1 MYLIKQYL
9 LYWIIFPFTKRRL
22 AIIHNLYLIDNQTG
36 ICLIHRK
43 YGTIEFNQDLVS
55 GFLTALK
62 DFSVEFSKG
71 SGELKVIDMQVFYLL
86 LVFKDNI
93 LCTAAA
99 DKNDDAKITHK
110 VLTDLIDDF
119 TSKYSDIIDS
129 WGGDIRLFKDFVE
142 VVDKFLQNGHV
153 AEVQLKIP
161 ILKIFEKDFLKSQKK
176 IEKKGLVLT
185 EEDLRQTRDQKPQWT
200 QKRMPTQVITQ
211 GFLDEES
218 YKIAHLADGFH
229 TISEIAEEAGKPEA
243 EIQVMIDDLDD
254 LGLLNFIEIK

>member
-1 MYLIKQYL
+1 M
-9 LYWIIFPFTKRRL
+9 
-22 AIIHNLYLIDNQTG
+22 IDQFTG

-71 SGELKVIDMQVFYLL
+71 SGELKVIDMQIFYLL
-86 LVFKDNI
+86 LVFKEGV

-110 VLTDLIDDF
+110 AL
-119 TSKYSDIIDS
+119 SDIIDKFITVHGETIKN
-129 WGGDIRLFKDFVE
+129 WGGDVRLFREFEPIIDE
-142 VVDKFLQNGHV
+142 VLESGRI
-153 AEVQLKIP
+153 AEIQMKIP
-161 ILKIFEKDFLKSQKK
+161 ILKIYEKDFLKSRKQ
-176 IEKKGLVLT
+176 ITKKGLIIT
-185 EEDLRQTRDQKPQWT
+185 EEDLRQSQNQKPEWT
-200 QKRMPTQVITQ
+200 SKRLPTQVITQ
-211 GFLDEES
+211 GFLDEEM

-229 TISEIAEEAGKPEA
+229 TISDIAEESGKPES

-254 LGLLNFIEIK
+254 LGLLKFIEIK